1 MTSPVQGDKPDKSEG
16 GVSEQGVDKSHT
28 DDASL
33 ALTGET
39 QDLDEPPSTAQLE
52 AEVPTGIVDDDD
64 EEVITSAS
72 PDLST
77 SHRAPER
84 TRRDPS
90 QDPTLLGR
98 YKIQDVLGRGAFS
111 IVYKATQVGIGRTV
125 ALKVFLL
132 PPATRQSSQAAEAAL
147 VRFQREARLAAGLR
161 HPHTVTLFDYDKTD
175 RGILYMAFEHVEGP
189 TLNQAL
195 KGDRAPMALERA
207 IRITKQVAHSLQ
219 EAHEQGIIHR
229 DLKPGNIMLTQ
240 RQGQHDYV
248 KVLDFGI
255 AKLIGSTDTERPPD
269 YDGQRTGAMEV
280 IKLTEPQPV
289 TGEDLTITGR
299 IVGTPRY
306 IPPEQIHGETLG
318 PSADIYSLGLILY
331 EMIAGA
337 PANPGQNAS
346 ELLTWHLK
354 DQPFQVPQGFQ
365 GPGGLMHI
373 IQTATRKEASERY
386 QSCQAL
392 LDDLERLDEQGEWRK
407 NRPRPPLVTMAIAA
421 NVLLLLALLALGAWM
436 VQDNSPTNVAPTRL
450 TLGDPGQD
458 QGAPQRR
465 DVNAATPD
473 AAPDTAPLA
482 GRSPAAAPQGDTV
495 TPTQGATP
503 ELNPPATTRRIE
515 IGSKPKGVEVY
526 IGDLKLGVTP
536 LPMTL
541 EADQRELTV
550 TLKKRGFWP
559 QDVTWRADADE
570 SPFPVKMRRR
580 ANKAQ
585 QKYHILP

>member
-1 MTSPVQGDKPDKSEG
+1 MTSPVQGDKPDKGEG
-16 GVSEQGVDKSHT
+16 DVSEQGVDKSST
-28 DDASL
+28 ADASL
-33 ALTGET
+33 ALTGGA
-39 QDLDEPPSTAQLE
+39 QGPDEHPSEAQPE
-52 AEVPTGIVDDDD
+52 AEVQADYNDD

-77 SHRAPER
+77 PRRAPAR
-84 TRRDPS
+84 QRRDPS

-195 KGDRAPMALERA
+195 KGDSAPMALKRA
-207 IRITKQVAHSLQ
+207 IHITKQVAHSLQ

-240 RQGQHDYV
+240 RQGQQDYV

-255 AKLIGSTDTERPPD
+255 AKLIGSTDTEQPPD
-269 YDGQRTGAMEV
+269 YDGQRTGALEV

-289 TGEDLTITGR
+289 NGDDLTMTGR

-306 IPPEQIHGETLG
+306 IPPEQIRGETLG

-346 ELLTWHLK
+346 DLLAWHLE
-354 DQPFQVPQGFQ
+354 DLPFQVDQGFQ
-365 GPGGLMHI
+365 GPSGLMHI
-373 IQTATRKEASERY
+373 IQTATRKAASERY

-407 NRPRPPLVTMAIAA
+407 TKHRPPMVTMAIGV
-421 NVLLLLALLALGAWM
+421 NVVLLVALFGLGVSLLK
-436 VQDNSPTNVAPTRL
+436 DNTPTNVAPTRL
-450 TLGDPGQD
+450 TLGAQAQD
-458 QGAPQRR
+458 QGAPRR
-465 DVNAATPD
+465 QGASA
-473 AAPDTAPLA
+473 AAPDGTPDTAGTA
-482 GRSPAAAPQGDTV
+482 RTSPAARETTASPSTLS
-495 TPTQGATP
+495 ATP
-503 ELNPPATTRRIE
+503 EPDTPAPTRQIE
-515 IGSKPKGVEVY
+515 IESKPNGVGVY
-526 IGDLKLGVTP
+526 VGDLKLGVTP
-536 LPMTL
+536 MPMTL
-541 EADQRELTV
+541 EVDQHELTV

-559 QDVTWRADADE
+559 QNVTWRADADE

-585 QKYHILP
+585 KKYHILP